1 MNQIG
6 KILALSHTFLRN
18 KSVLIGGL
26 LLILTPLLLIGN
38 EKFPP
43 EQFQKVVILFTND
56 MHGGIDRQEARFM
69 NPDFPPRLGG
79 GAVVTR
85 YAKMVRAQAEANGWG
100 VIMIDAGDFFQGTP
114 VGTFTKGAA
123 VIDFMNLAGYDAMV
137 AGNHDFDLSWEVLRD
152 RAAQANFP
160 ILGAN
165 IVNSETGEVA
175 DFLEP
180 YVMREIAGIKF
191 GILGISTS
199 ATPGMSFPDHVAGL
213 TFIPDIKAT
222 KEWVPKV
229 KAAGADIIILST
241 HSWTPYDRRQGYL
254 DLLEDLEKG
263 IDENKIGPNA
273 FEIAALAPGIDL
285 MFSGHV
291 HRGFNTPYEDPVN
304 HTLIFQNYAN
314 GGNLG
319 HVNIY
324 IHRESKTLAGYD
336 FEVDGSAIFTLF
348 EDEFWLDEEAD
359 SLISAYKKLA
369 EKGFDEVIATL
380 PQPLRRAGEGQSLL
394 GNMIVDAMKH
404 AVQSDIAMSNFGG
417 VRNDLEAGPITVQDV
432 FRVLPFGNKI
442 TVFQVSGNFIK
453 ELIEDRVTGNS
464 RGMLLSGAEVTI
476 DKRKTNRERVTI
488 HSIQGKPFDP
498 DASYKLAVSDYL
510 AEGNSGFGRLTEVD
524 PNHVVYTGTMLRQA
538 LIDYMKAGLV
548 SQTKIDKRWTLI
560 KE

>member
-1 MNQIG
+1 MNQFG
-6 KILALSHTFLRN
+6 KYLAQSRSFLKN
-18 KSVLIGGL
+18 KGVLMAAL
-26 LLILTPLLLIGN
+26 LLLLTPLLFAN
-38 EKFPP
+38 EKYPP
-43 EQFQKVVILFTND
+43 EDFQKVVILFTND

-85 YAKMVRAQAEANGWG
+85 YAKMVRAEAEAKGWG

-114 VGTFTKGAA
+114 VGTFTKGEA
-123 VIDFMNLAGYDAMV
+123 VIDFMNMAGYDAMV

-165 IVNSETGEVA
+165 IVNSQSGEVA

-180 YVMREIAGIKF
+180 YVIKEIAGIKF

-222 KEWVPKV
+222 REWVPKV
-229 KAAGADIIILST
+229 KEAGADILILST

-263 IDENKIGPNA
+263 INENKIGPNA
-273 FEIAALAPGIDL
+273 LEIAALVPGIDL

-319 HVNIY
+319 HLNIY
-324 IHRESKTLAGYD
+324 IHRETKTLAGYD
-336 FEVDGSAIFTLF
+336 FQVDGSAIFTLF
-348 EDEFWLDEEAD
+348 EDEFWLDDEAD
-359 SLISAYKKLA
+359 SLISAYKKRA
-369 EKGFDEVIATL
+369 EAGFDEVITTL
-380 PQPLRRAGEGQSLL
+380 PQPLRRAGDGQSLL
-394 GNMIVDAMKH
+394 GNMIVDAMNH

-442 TVFQVSGNFIK
+442 TVFQVSGAFIL
-453 ELIEDRVTGNS
+453 ELMEDRVTGNS

-476 DKRKTNRERVTI
+476 DKRMANRERVTI
-488 HSIQGKPFDP
+488 HTIQGKPFDP
-498 DASYKLAVSDYL
+498 EKIYHLAVSDYL

-524 PNHVVYTGTMLRQA
+524 PNHVIYTGTMLRQA
-538 LIDYMKAGLV
+538 LIDYMKAGLI

-560 KE
+560 KD